1 MIEVLEDSICL
12 ELDKVKTDGDETAV
26 SLLPYGGSDLH
37 KMTMDDDDD
46 DDETMDLG
54 SCNTGIVNRSTL
66 ENASMTMGEATTRR
80 VELRAS
86 TPLSSSPI
94 SGSDFSQQMRTA
106 AVLLAQLQRQD
117 ANDPTQERVHVIRQR
132 VIDQMVAL
140 EEQRLAASTTIPH
153 YETMVSVDKQIGDG
167 PADGKPEL
175 AMLQD
180 DPRVMMM
187 NKDDPSGK

>member
-12 ELDKVKTDGDETAV
+12 ELDKVKADGDETAV
-26 SLLPYGGSDLH
+26 SLLAYGDNKLH
-37 KMTMDDDDD
+37 EEDD

-54 SCNTGIVNRSTL
+54 NCNPGMMNRSTVESATIQGMAL
-66 ENASMTMGEATTRR
+66 GEATTRM
-80 VELRAS
+80 VELGAS
-86 TPLSSSPI
+86 TPLSSSPT

-106 AVLLAQLQRQD
+106 AVMLAQLQRQD

-140 EEQRLAASTTIPH
+140 EEQRLAASPTTPL
-153 YETMVSVDKQIGDG
+153 YDTMVSVDKQIGNG
-167 PADGKPEL
+167 PADGKL
-175 AMLQD
+175 AVLPD